1 MAQPTVFEQIV
12 DYANRADPWP
22 LYRELRKTPVTREPD
37 GTYVV
42 TRYRDII
49 ALLHD
54 PRTTSRPVSW
64 GILGQDPPE
73 HDRARQA
80 LMRHYGP
87 PQAPGRIE
95 SMRDDIGDVVARLI
109 DSLDEHEADLV
120 DEFAYPLPVT
130 VICQLLGVPVEDEPR
145 FHAWASAIIDNVGIA
160 VDEPEEMARKRE
172 DAIAQMNRYLGA
184 LADSR
189 RAEPGDDLLSAL
201 VTDDRT
207 WESMSREELESNASL
222 LLFAGHETTVNLI
235 ASGILTLLRHPAL
248 LGRLRAEPGFA
259 VPVVE
264 ELLRYEPPVHFL
276 RRTALDKIDVAGVT
290 IPAGATMRLA
300 LAAGSRDP
308 EHVHDPDEFIPDR
321 HDIARASVREQR
333 ESQHLGFGGGI
344 HFCFGAPLAR
354 LEAQTALA
362 ALAARL
368 DNPRLVADP
377 PPYRPSAV
385 LHGPRHLR
393 VTFDGVGPAPGR
405 EGGENKS

>member
-1 MAQPTVFEQIV
+1 MAEPTVFEQIV

-22 LYRELRKTPVTREPD
+22 LYRELRKTPVAREPD
-37 GTYVV
+37 GTYII

-54 PRTTSRPVSW
+54 PRTTSRPVAW

-87 PQAPGRIE
+87 PEAPGRVE
-95 SMRDDIGDVVARLI
+95 GMGKDIGDVVGRLI
-109 DSLDEHEADLV
+109 DSFGEHAADLV

-145 FHAWASAIIDNVGIA
+145 FHAWASAIIDSA
-160 VDEPEEMARKRE
+160 VISTAGVAAAEPEELTRRRQ
-172 DAIAQMNRYLGA
+172 DAIAQMSRYLGA

-189 RAEPGDDLLSAL
+189 RAAPGDDLLSAL

-207 WESMSREELESNASL
+207 WEAMSREDLESNAAL

-235 ASGILTLLRHPAL
+235 ASGMLTLLRHPGL

-276 RRTALDKIDVAGVT
+276 RRTALDKIDVAGTT
-290 IPAGATMRLA
+290 IPAGATLRLA

-308 EHVHDPDEFIPDR
+308 EHVPDPDEFIPDR
-321 HDIARASVREQR
+321 HNVARASVREQR

-354 LEAQTALA
+354 LEAQVALA
-362 ALAARL
+362 ALAGRL
-368 DNPRLVADP
+368 DNPRLVSDP
-377 PPYRPSAV
+377 PPYRRSAI
-385 LHGPRHLR
+385 LHGPRHLE
-393 VTFDGVGPAPGR
+393 VEFDGVGP
-405 EGGENKS
+405 